1 MVSIET
7 MPVSYVIILWHLTR
21 IVQIPLEASMSN
33 SPTID
38 VSQPAL
44 SANKPMRIGIWL
56 AQVVAGGLF
65 CMAGIM
71 KLTTPIPELSAMMP
85 WTGELSPTFVR
96 LIGLID
102 LAGGLGLILPSL
114 TRILPILTVIAALC
128 CIVLQILAAGFHGY
142 RGEFEVLPVNA
153 LLLGLA
159 VFIFWGRSKK
169 APIAPRS

>member
-1 MVSIET
+1 
-7 MPVSYVIILWHLTR
+7 
-21 IVQIPLEASMSN
+21 MSN
-33 SPTID
+33 FRATD
-38 VSQPAL
+38 LSQPTL
-44 SANKPMRIGIWL
+44 SAGKPLRIGIWL
-56 AQVVAGGLF
+56 AQVVAAALF
-65 CMAGIM
+65 CMSGVM

-114 TRILPILTVIAALC
+114 TRILSRLTVLAALC
-128 CIVLQILAAGFHGY
+128 CVVLQVLAAGFHSF
-142 RGEFEVLPVNA
+142 RGEFEVLPLNA

-159 VFIFWGRSKK
+159 IFIFWGRSKK

>member
-1 MVSIET
+1 
-7 MPVSYVIILWHLTR
+7 
-21 IVQIPLEASMSN
+21 MST
-33 SPTID
+33 PQTTD

-44 SANKPMRIGIWL
+44 SAGKPLRIGIWL
-56 AQVVAGGLF
+56 AQAAAGGLF

-85 WTGELSPTFVR
+85 WTGDLSPTFVR

-114 TRILPILTVIAALC
+114 TRILPGLTVIAALC

-142 RGEFEVLPVNA
+142 RGEFDVLPLNA
-153 LLLGLA
+153 LLLGLS
-159 VFIFWGRSKK
+159 VFIFWARAKK